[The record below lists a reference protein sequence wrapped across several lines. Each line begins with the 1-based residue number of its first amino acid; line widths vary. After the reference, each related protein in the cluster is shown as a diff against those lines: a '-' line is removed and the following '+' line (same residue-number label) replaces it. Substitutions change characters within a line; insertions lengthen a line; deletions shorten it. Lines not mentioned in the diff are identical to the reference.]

1 MWDKK
6 KKKILRP
13 IWFATA
19 MRPGQV
25 GGQLWHCFADC
36 TVSCKQ
42 VSFWKRRIPD
52 QTNELWL
59 KLNILGARARAAFFV
74 FPLMVQ
80 PFESVGLIKQLWG
93 ESKKKIPAC
102 YPPKTGHDW
111 LDVGFCK
118 YFRAD
123 CSNFACSGVRV
134 RSLEFWWSCC
144 APAWSR
150 PLKLHPGSFSRLK
163 L

>member
-1 MWDKK
+1 M
-6 KKKILRP
+6 RP

-25 GGQLWHCFADC
+25 GGQLCHCFADC

-42 VSFWKRRIPD
+42 VAFFLLAEGKLRIPD

-74 FPLMVQ
+74 FPLMAQ

-93 ESKKKIPAC
+93 ENKKKIPAC
-102 YPPKTGHDW
+102 YPPPKTGHDW
-111 LDVGFCK
+111 LDVGFCE
-118 YFRAD
+118 YSRAD
-123 CSNFACSGVRV
+123 CSNFAYSGGQSLVSAKTWLKACVCWVSGVKILYLQLTNNLDRH
-134 RSLEFWWSCC
+134 
-144 APAWSR
+144 
-150 PLKLHPGSFSRLK
+150 K
-163 L
+163 